1 MSVTHRPD
9 RPDKTEELT
18 KEVESVKAA
27 GESTAALLSLSF
39 KAQIVQDRAAGTNAI
54 SDEMILA
61 STDIVDYPEYQDNH
75 EYKTKGEIIRCDGL
89 YYEIVAPHTSNAA
102 AYPVAT
108 TFAYYRLVELTH
120 TGTLDDPIPYPE
132 TAGVLVNVKNGLY
145 YSYKGAVYLAKL
157 DMPNCVY
164 PPDTAGM
171 WQWEQV

>member
-61 STDIVDYPEYQDNH
+61 STAVVEYDDFKDNH
-75 EYKTKGEIIRCDGL
+75 AYNTVGEIIKIGR
-89 YYEIVAPHTSNAA
+89 
-102 AYPVAT
+102 
-108 TFAYYRLVELTH
+108 
-120 TGTLDDPIPYPE
+120 
-132 TAGVLVNVKNGLY
+132 
-145 YSYKGAVYLAKL
+145 AVF
-157 DMPNCVY
+157 
-164 PPDTAGM
+164 
-171 WQWEQV
+171 